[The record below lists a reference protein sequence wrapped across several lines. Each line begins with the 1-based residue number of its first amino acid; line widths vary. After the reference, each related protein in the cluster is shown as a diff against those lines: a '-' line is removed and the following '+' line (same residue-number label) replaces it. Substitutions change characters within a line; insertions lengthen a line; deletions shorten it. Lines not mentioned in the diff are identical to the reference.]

1 MQHFAGTLEPIISAD
16 NKAHIVVFLG
26 ITFSLKTQK
35 EAERKPAGSA
45 DSNLSIDAELKD
57 GDGEE
62 AQRKISE
69 CVLKSNDVIYYNRL
83 ELRR

>member
-1 MQHFAGTLEPIISAD
+1 MRSTLKPIIPAD
-16 NKAHIVVFLG
+16 NKPHIVVFLG
-26 ITFSLKTQK
+26 ITLKTQK

-83 ELRR
+83 ELGR